1 MAPAFTVY
9 SVVTVGLVS
18 LVIVVVSIALQV
30 VNVVSVDVVFFVV
43 TPIGWEAVTVS
54 VIVVCITVT
63 CHSKAFVMLLLRWL
77 LLSVLLM
84 LSVL

>member
-1 MAPAFTVY
+1 MRPTLTAY

-43 TPIGWEAVTVS
+43 TPIGW
-54 VIVVCITVT
+54 
-63 CHSKAFVMLLLRWL
+63 
-77 LLSVLLM
+77 
-84 LSVL
+84 